1 MSIIKRRYT
10 ANFTTIGNTLF
21 EDERLAAD
29 EVGILVYL
37 RSRPHDWEVR
47 RPALARRWSMGRD
60 AIKRVITSLVR
71 TGWCIARKDRKPD
84 GTFYMIY
91 EIRDEPGPT
100 LTDEEVRRA
109 LSLVSSEAAHDEN
122 DVISSP
128 NIADDHHHHGAEPP
142 TGYPSLADPP
152 PADPPLAYIDIQ
164 NKELPRKDSTQIPER
179 EGARA
184 REKHLLNLAAFKHR
198 WPDVANDDQT
208 RLDRAWFGLSSEE
221 GEAALAGMAAFFEG
235 LKRRKKT
242 HHPASWRYLEEKRW
256 TLLEQQAAAEAAAPN
271 QFQASSPEG
280 RAIAALF
287 DIAGK
292 IDFFHMAIQRRG
304 VVHWRAEITPQL
316 LALADVKL
324 RSEWHHA
331 LTHQQAGAWNSFIG
345 DRLGEITHK
354 RLVEGS
360 LAPEPWPPRKD
371 GTWSQAPDG
380 PALTNED
387 LDALA
392 NEGQR

>member
-10 ANFTTIGNTLF
+10 ANFTTIDNRLF

-29 EVGILVYL
+29 EVGILAYL

-47 RPALARRWSMGRD
+47 RPALARRWDMGRD
-60 AIKRVITSLVR
+60 AIKRVIASLVR
-71 TGWCIARKDRKPD
+71 TGWCIARKDRRPD

-109 LSLVSSEAAHDEN
+109 LSLVSSEAASDEN

-128 NIADDHHHHGAEPP
+128 NIAGEQHGEAAEPP

-164 NKELPRKDSTQIPER
+164 NKDLPRKDSTKIPER
-179 EGARA
+179 ESARA
-184 REKHLLNLAAFKHR
+184 REKHLLNLAAFKRR

-208 RLDRAWFGLSSEE
+208 RLDRAWFGLSNEE

-235 LKRRKKT
+235 MKRRKKT
-242 HHPASWRYLEEKRW
+242 HPPASWRYVEEKRW
-256 TLLEQQAAAEAAAPN
+256 TLLDAEAAQAAMPA
-271 QFQASSPEG
+271 QFAGQSREG
-280 RAIAALF
+280 RAIAVLF
-287 DIAGK
+287 DLAGK
-292 IDFFHMAIQRRG
+292 ADLFRKAICRNG
-304 VVHWRAEITPQL
+304 VVYWRTEITPQL
-316 LALADVKL
+316 LALADLKP
-324 RSEWHHA
+324 RADWRHT
-331 LTHQQAGAWNSFIG
+331 LTFQQAGAWNSFIG
-345 DRLGEITHK
+345 DRLGELTHV

-360 LAPEPWPPRKD
+360 AAPEPWPPKKD
-371 GTWSQAPDG
+371 GTWSPAPERLASD
-380 PALTNED
+380 ED
-387 LDALA
+387 LDAFA
-392 NEGQR
+392 NEGQ